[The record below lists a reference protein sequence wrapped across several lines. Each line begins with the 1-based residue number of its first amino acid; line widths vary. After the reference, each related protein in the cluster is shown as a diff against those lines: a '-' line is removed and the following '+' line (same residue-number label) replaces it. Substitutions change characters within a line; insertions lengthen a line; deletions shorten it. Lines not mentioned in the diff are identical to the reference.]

1 MDDPRPQPQIDGRSA
16 RFELGAIAV
25 VLLGGYV
32 FGIVWVI
39 PALAAF
45 LAFGLGFG
53 TRANLFH
60 QLFQALVAGRL
71 KAAPASGTE
80 TETESTVRF
89 SELFA
94 VVVLT
99 IASLLYVVGVSPLA
113 WLVALIEAGICA
125 LHATTGI
132 SVEGAVRRRIRG
144 RRAQEP

>member
-1 MDDPRPQPQIDGRSA
+1 MDEPTPEPRIDARSA

-32 FGIVWVI
+32 FGIIWVI
-39 PALAAF
+39 PVLAAL
-45 LAFGLGFG
+45 LAAGIGFG
-53 TRANLFH
+53 PKANLFN

-71 KAAPASGTE
+71 RPAPDTE
-80 TETESTVRF
+80 SASTVRF

-99 IASLLYVVGVSPLA
+99 VATLFAVVGVSPLA

-125 LHATTGI
+125 LQATTGI
-132 SVEGAVRRRIRG
+132 SVEGAVRRRFRG
-144 RRAQEP
+144 RRSREP

>member
-1 MDDPRPQPQIDGRSA
+1 MDEPRPQPQVDARSA
-16 RFELGAIAV
+16 RFELGALAV
-25 VLLGGYV
+25 VLLAGYV
-32 FGIVWVI
+32 FGIIWVI
-39 PALAAF
+39 PALAAL
-45 LAFGLGFG
+45 LAVGLGFG
-53 TRANLFH
+53 AKANLFN
-60 QLFQALVAGRL
+60 QLFQVLVADRL
-71 KAAPASGTE
+71 KPGPD
-80 TETESTVRF
+80 TESEATVRF

-113 WLVALIEAGICA
+113 WLVALVEAGICA